1 MSQTTRC
8 PSCGTLF
15 KVVADQLRISDGWVR
30 CGHCQL
36 VFDASAHLQAN
47 APAPLLPDMALD
59 RLRAPPAPVRR
70 TEPVERLWGAPEAE
84 PARAP
89 EVSSGPGHLA
99 NTLASPLP
107 SADTAAAAPAV
118 ESSVQVPVPSGPQAD
133 TPSVLHVPEP
143 VVPAFLVQGTV
154 PGGAEEALPSVLAS
168 GTSSLPAMQAP
179 HVPPQDPVPT
189 AQSRAGEAGGEIE
202 WPSIEL
208 PLAAEAGYELPA
220 PDADTEKAGAVPAP
234 LPEVP
239 ALELLPKVSDKAFAP
254 LRSTPRIAEHATAAR
269 EPMEQSVEPPMKSGL
284 EPASEKAQD
293 LDLSAPV
300 PAEEAAPPRV
310 APEPPSVSVA
320 VPGPDGSDDDW
331 EPAEPGVQEL
341 SFMRAARR
349 KAFWR
354 KPWVRATLSLTL
366 VAALVLLAAQVA
378 VQERNDLAARIPA
391 LRPGLQALCSQWG
404 CALSSRRDI
413 AAVEVDSSS
422 FQKLRGDEYQFS
434 LVLKNRSAIPV
445 AMPAVELTLTDAA
458 DQPVL
463 RRVLLPKHWNAP
475 SELAAQGEWSVSR
488 TLMLSPA
495 GARITG
501 YRVVA
506 FYP

>member
-1 MSQTTRC
+1 
-8 PSCGTLF
+8 
-15 KVVADQLRISDGWVR
+15 
-30 CGHCQL
+30 
-36 VFDASAHLQAN
+36 
-47 APAPLLPDMALD
+47 
-59 RLRAPPAPVRR
+59 
-70 TEPVERLWGAPEAE
+70 
-84 PARAP
+84 
-89 EVSSGPGHLA
+89 
-99 NTLASPLP
+99 
-107 SADTAAAAPAV
+107 
-118 ESSVQVPVPSGPQAD
+118 
-133 TPSVLHVPEP
+133 
-143 VVPAFLVQGTV
+143 
-154 PGGAEEALPSVLAS
+154 
-168 GTSSLPAMQAP
+168 
-179 HVPPQDPVPT
+179 
-189 AQSRAGEAGGEIE
+189 
-202 WPSIEL
+202 
-208 PLAAEAGYELPA
+208 
-220 PDADTEKAGAVPAP
+220 
-234 LPEVP
+234 
-239 ALELLPKVSDKAFAP
+239 
-254 LRSTPRIAEHATAAR
+254 
-269 EPMEQSVEPPMKSGL
+269 
-284 EPASEKAQD
+284 
-293 LDLSAPV
+293 
-300 PAEEAAPPRV
+300 
-310 APEPPSVSVA
+310 
-320 VPGPDGSDDDW
+320 
-331 EPAEPGVQEL
+331 
-341 SFMRAARR
+341 MRAARR